1 MLKMKN
7 AFTNNS
13 KSTSDINSV
22 AKNTLKCN
30 YNNLLQNFYF
40 IKNDRI
46 FILYDAQKRPL
57 SPVTGKK
64 IGIHSKQHFADLKT
78 ALNALEQFKNAD
90 GIGLILTDTEIGNIC
105 AIDIDNCIDKAGNI
119 TQEAEK
125 ILQLFQN
132 AYIEISKSG
141 KGIHILFVGRKKS
154 DWCCKINTF
163 NWCKSLEC
171 YDSNRYIAL
180 TANALSHNKI
190 LNNLQ
195 KELEI
200 FYKKYFKKEDKRVFT
215 GKAIHTNKFDLG
227 LKRDL
232 KFLKMWNGQR
242 YSNDESCNDLGL
254 MSKILY
260 WNGYD
265 IANAI
270 ELFKLS
276 PYAIQKDHLHK
287 LKIER
292 ADYLIRTAKKCLR
305 EVQNGKLLSSL

>member
-13 KSTSDINSV
+13 KSTCDINSV

-30 YNNLLQNFYF
+30 YINLFQNFHF

-57 SPVTGKK
+57 SPVTGKM
-64 IGIHSKQHFADLKT
+64 ISIHSKQHFTDLKT
-78 ALNALEQFKNAD
+78 ASDALEQFKNAD
-90 GIGLILTDTEIGNIC
+90 GIGLILTNTKIGNIC
-105 AIDIDNCIDKAGNI
+105 AIDVDSCIDKVGNI
-119 TQEAEK
+119 TQETEN

-141 KGIHILFVGRKKS
+141 KGIHILFVGRKNS
-154 DWCCKINTF
+154 DWHCKINTF

-200 FYKKYFKKEDKRVFT
+200 FYSRYFEKPEPKYSNTV
-215 GKAIHTNKFDLG
+215 ININNLNKG
-227 LKRDL
+227 LKQDK
-232 KFLKMWNGQR
+232 KFLQLWHGKKIFV
-242 YSNDESCNDLGL
+242 DESRNDLSL

-265 IANAI
+265 IANAV

-276 PYAIQKDHLHK
+276 PYAAQKDYLHK